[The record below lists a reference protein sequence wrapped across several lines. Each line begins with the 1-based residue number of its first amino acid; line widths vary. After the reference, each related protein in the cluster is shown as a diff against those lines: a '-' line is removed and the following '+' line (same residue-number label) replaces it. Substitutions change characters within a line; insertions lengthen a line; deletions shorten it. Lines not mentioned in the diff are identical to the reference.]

1 MRIIT
6 KSCVLPRKFY
16 IKLCLMKDLQRWWW
30 IGLTIICTTAIL
42 SLVFHILWPMVV
54 LLIGLVLFGLFEY
67 GVFYSSSYVAENL
80 FMFDRC
86 TFEFTDNMVS
96 LGFKTQQ
103 GKCITWN
110 MVKECKKDDKKQIY
124 ILYVQRGQ
132 LMVIPFQ
139 IFKNKMDVELF
150 ELLLRKK
157 KLV

>member
-1 MRIIT
+1 
-6 KSCVLPRKFY
+6 
-16 IKLCLMKDLQRWWW
+16 
-30 IGLTIICTTAIL
+30 
-42 SLVFHILWPMVV
+42 
-54 LLIGLVLFGLFEY
+54 
-67 GVFYSSSYVAENL
+67 
-80 FMFDRC
+80 MFDRC

-124 ILYVQRGQ
+124 ILYIQRGQ